1 MGTGAASANA
11 PEPRFALRGKR
22 LLAARAGWLV
32 VAATALVVL
41 VSSVPGL
48 LEYFGT
54 LCRASAESCMED
66 SQLTPAQARVFAKAG
81 LSVSG
86 YGILMVAVDTFTRL
100 VWFAL
105 GVLIFVRR
113 SDDPMAL
120 VVSGFLVTFGTAT
133 FATSGVEV
141 LISTHPAWW
150 LPARGVQV
158 LGEVGAVLF
167 FLLFPNGR
175 FAPRWTR
182 WLAVAFLV
190 FQVPQDLAPEL
201 YSGLL
206 PVPES
211 AQGAVF
217 MGLVLGM
224 VGVQVYRYRNVY
236 SPLERRQTRWVI
248 VGATLSI
255 LALFG
260 ILAPMWLL
268 PQLWASSS
276 LLMYLIG
283 IFVPFIM
290 LPIPLSIGVA
300 VLRSGLFD
308 IDVVINRALVYAS
321 LTAVLIVVYV
331 GGVVGL
337 QAILRTLTGQESQ
350 LAVVA
355 STLAIAV
362 LFNPIRHRLQ
372 SLVDRRFYRSKYDAA
387 KTLEAFSARL
397 RRETD
402 LDTLSRGL
410 VLVTREALQPE
421 HASLWLRP
429 DGKDRERR

>member
-1 MGTGAASANA
+1 MGTAAASANA
-11 PEPRFALRGKR
+11 PEPRSALRGKR

-48 LEYFGT
+48 LEHFGT

-66 SQLTPAQARVFAKAG
+66 SQLTPAQARVFAEAG

-86 YGILMVAVDTFTRL
+86 YGFSMVAVDTFTRL

-308 IDVVINRALVYAS
+308 IDVVINRALVYTT
-321 LTAVLIVVYV
+321 LTVALVLVYMGCV
-331 GGVVGL
+331 AGL
-337 QAILRTLTGQESQ
+337 QASLRWLTGGGSD

-355 STLAIAV
+355 STLAIAA
-362 LFNPIRHRLQ
+362 LFNPLRRRLQ
-372 SLVDRRFYRSKYDAA
+372 AAIDRRFYRKKYDAA
-387 KTLEAFSARL
+387 RTLEDFGARL
-397 RRETD
+397 RDETD
-402 LDTLSRGL
+402 LEHLGGDL
-410 VLVTREALQPE
+410 VAVVRETMQPE
-421 HASLWLRP
+421 HASLWLRKL
-429 DGKDRERR
+429 DGEAER